1 MEILRVAE
9 FILPWEENLYFGCVW
24 KVAGCSCDMC
34 DASCFG
40 VCSRRTLVNDAA
52 KAIWVV
58 EINKVLASDRGV
70 VCVLELEFCVVA
82 VSVELNDF
90 IADAIT
96 ANKVSKR
103 LFRSL

>member
-9 FILPWEENLYFGCVW
+9 LVLSWEENLDLGCVW
-24 KVAGCSCDMC
+24 KVAARSCDMRN
-34 DASCFG
+34 AGCFG
-40 VCSRRTLVNDAA
+40 VCSRRTLVNNAT

-70 VCVLELEFCVVA
+70 VCVLELELCVVA

-90 IADAIT
+90 ITDAIA